1 MFCFVKGNKPKTF
14 NPIMIPCKSAGKHY
28 QSTAKLIGGEN
39 GRRNLDYNVNAEM
52 VDFQDWDI
60 AVAQNRRVFKTK
72 DGEDIKHPA
81 VFPIELP
88 LRHIQSWTNEGDV
101 VLDPFMGSGTTAL
114 AAMELNRHY
123 IGLEQNQDYVD
134 IANTLI
140 SEALVPSLAS

>member
-1 MFCFVKGNKPKTF
+1 
-14 NPIMIPCKSAGKHY
+14 MIPCKSAGKHY

-39 GRRNLDYNVNAEM
+39 GRRNLDYNVNTEM

-72 DGEDIKHPA
+72 DGKDIKHPA

-101 VLDPFMGSGTTAL
+101 VLDPFIGSGTTAL

-140 SEALVPSLAS
+140 TEKIAEI